1 MTIHLV
7 TLFAVWGI
15 VAFFVF
21 AAYYIAKKILAEWEA
36 ASLRLWHAH
45 AAFYTGLADGARAQ
59 FGRTVGGLPAKLGKE
74 ARAVTDD
81 LARERGEEEE
91 GTENV

>member
-1 MTIHLV
+1 MTKHLV
-7 TLFAVWGI
+7 TFLVVWGI
-15 VAFFVF
+15 VAFFVL
-21 AAYYIAKKILAEWEA
+21 ATYYAAKKILAEWEA

-45 AAFYTGLADGARAQ
+45 AAFCAGLADGARVQ

-81 LARERGEEEE
+81 MARERDEGEEGVE
-91 GTENV
+91 G